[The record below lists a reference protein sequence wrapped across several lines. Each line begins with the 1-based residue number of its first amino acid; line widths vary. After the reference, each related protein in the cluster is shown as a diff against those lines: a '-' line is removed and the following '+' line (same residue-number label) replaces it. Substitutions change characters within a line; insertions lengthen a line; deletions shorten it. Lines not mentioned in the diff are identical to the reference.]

1 MSQTTQDA
9 PLAPKRSGVPV
20 IGSAVAFARDPYALY
35 DDIASHGDV
44 VRFSLGSYDMATV
57 LHPDG
62 IEQVLVDDFDR
73 FDKPGAAASGADV
86 LADGLLLSDG
96 EQWHR
101 QRTGLQPLF
110 YRERIETYADTMATY
125 AAAAA
130 DEWAAADAVD
140 LGEATSTY
148 TLRVLG
154 KTLFGIDTD
163 EYREAVRA
171 GAEAILERTSQNP
184 VAMDIPQWLPT
195 PSNRRYERGIDRL
208 DGVVADLL
216 ADREPGSDREDLL
229 SLLVDMRSDGE
240 LDEAEIRSQLVTFLF
255 AGHETTAT
263 ALTWTLAEL
272 GRNPGVARRL
282 RAEVDAVLDGACA
295 TLADLPDL
303 TYTEQ
308 VVRETLRRY
317 PPASAVFRET
327 DEPVTVV
334 SIGPTP
340 SLAAALQDDP
350 EIAESCRFV
359 GMHGS
364 FYRGYDGDEEPSAEA
379 NVRIDP
385 DAFRAVLDA
394 PWRDVLLTPLDTC
407 GLVTLTGDRY
417 NRVWRS
423 TDDPLVRS
431 VIESNCV
438 FAPRVPWW
446 PYEDFTRQSS
456 TLFDSVAVYLAVDES
471 FVETRT
477 ERFDVTDDGFT
488 EPDSDGEFEARIALE
503 WRDLDAF
510 EAYLVDVL
518 LEA

>member
-35 DDIASHGDV
+35 EDIASHGDV

-216 ADREPGSDREDLL
+216 AERDSGSDRDDLL

-263 ALTWTLAEL
+263 ALTWALAEL

-282 RAEVDAVLDGACA
+282 RAEVDAVLDGGCA
-295 TLADLPDL
+295 TPADLPAL

-308 VVRETLRRY
+308 IVRETLRRY
-317 PPASAVFRET
+317 PSASAVFRET
-327 DEPVTVV
+327 DEAVTVDGYRIPADTFLTLPQFHV
-334 SIGPTP
+334 HTDERWW
-340 SLAAALQDDP
+340 DDP
-350 EIAESCRFV
+350 MEFDPSRWDDITEPPGDRPEYAYFPFGGGPRHCIGMRFARMELQLALATVAKRCRIV
-359 GMHGS
+359 
-364 FYRGYDGDEEPSAEA
+364 
-379 NVRIDP
+379 
-385 DAFRAVLDA
+385 DA
-394 PWRDVLLTPLDTC
+394 PDEVEAAVGSTVHPADPVE
-407 GLVTLTGDRY
+407 VTFQR
-417 NRVWRS
+417 
-423 TDDPLVRS
+423 
-431 VIESNCV
+431 
-438 FAPRVPWW
+438 
-446 PYEDFTRQSS
+446 
-456 TLFDSVAVYLAVDES
+456 
-471 FVETRT
+471 RT
-477 ERFDVTDDGFT
+477 
-488 EPDSDGEFEARIALE
+488 
-503 WRDLDAF
+503 
-510 EAYLVDVL
+510 
-518 LEA
+518 